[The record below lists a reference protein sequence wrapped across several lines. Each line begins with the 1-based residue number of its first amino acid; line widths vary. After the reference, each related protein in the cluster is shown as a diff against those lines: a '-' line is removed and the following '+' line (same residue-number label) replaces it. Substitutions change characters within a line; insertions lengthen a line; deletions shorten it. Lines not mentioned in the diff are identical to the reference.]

1 MKKNILITGATDGI
15 GLETAKM
22 LATGGHSL
30 MLHGRSEEKLKK
42 AKDEVCAV
50 NADAVIKTYV
60 SDFADL
66 NSVKRMAQDILKE
79 NSSIDVIINN
89 AGVFVEGGNP
99 LTKDG
104 YDLRFSVNTIAPYV
118 LTKIL
123 LPAMNTDGRV
133 VNLSSAAQATVD
145 FASLANHRVFSA
157 NDGYAQSKLAITMWS
172 MSLAETHPSGPIF
185 IAVNPKS
192 FLGSKMVKVAYGRE
206 GYDLR
211 IGADVLC
218 RAAISD
224 EFADANGKYFDN
236 DYGVFSDP
244 HPFAMEE
251 CNRKKLIEIL
261 EVILINTTN
270 KGS

>member
-22 LATGGHSL
+22 LAQGGHNL
-30 MLHGRSEEKLKK
+30 LLHGRSEDKLKK
-42 AKDEVCAV
+42 AKDEVGAV
-50 NADAVIKTYV
+50 NPDVDAKLYV

-66 NSVKRMAQDILKE
+66 HSVKTMAQDILKE
-79 NSSIDVIINN
+79 NSLLDVIINN
-89 AGVFVEGGNP
+89 AGVFVEGGDVV
-99 LTKDG
+99 TKDG
-104 YDLRFSVNTIAPYV
+104 YDLRFSVNTIAPYI

-123 LPAMNTDGRV
+123 LPAMSKEGRV
-133 VNLSSAAQATVD
+133 VNLSSAAQAPID
-145 FASLANHRVFSA
+145 FYSLANHKAFSVSE
-157 NDGYAQSKLAITMWS
+157 GYAQSKLAITMWS
-172 MSLAETHPSGPIF
+172 MSLAEECPSGQIF

-218 RAAISD
+218 RAALSE

-244 HPFAMEE
+244 HPFAMDSG
-251 CNRKKLIEIL
+251 NRKKLTEIL
-261 EVILINTTN
+261 DRE
-270 KGS
+270 GERSR